1 MRILKIEIISPD
13 LNSTIMNDRPNDII
27 KIRPVLNLKK
37 SSQITDE
44 ESFQN
49 DTLRP
54 IIKLQSPVLIETY
67 RNYII
72 KHKNVFYELSNE
84 KKLDYIEN
92 SINKNQ
98 KFRNLL
104 KGMIIGL
111 FTIEEYH
118 IYKKNSSSLNK
129 RMMNIILKRLQ
140 DNLQIF

>member
-1 MRILKIEIISPD
+1 
-13 LNSTIMNDRPNDII
+13 MNDRPNDII

-37 SSQITDE
+37 SSQITVE

-54 IIKLQSPVLIETY
+54 IIKLQSPILIETY

-72 KHKNVFYELSNE
+72 KHKKVFYELSNE

-104 KGMIIGL
+104 KGMIVGL
-111 FTIEEYH
+111 FTIKEYDA
-118 IYKKNSSSLNK
+118 YRKNSSSLNK
-129 RMMNIILKRLQ
+129 RMMNIVLKRLQ

>member
-1 MRILKIEIISPD
+1 
-13 LNSTIMNDRPNDII
+13 MNDRPNDII
-27 KIRPVLNLKK
+27 KIRPVLNLKN

-54 IIKLQSPVLIETY
+54 IIKLQSPILIETY

-72 KHKNVFYELSNE
+72 KHKNVFFELSNE

-129 RMMNIILKRLQ
+129 RMMNIILKRLL
-140 DNLQIF
+140 DNLEIF

>member
-1 MRILKIEIISPD
+1 
-13 LNSTIMNDRPNDII
+13 MNDRPNDII

-54 IIKLQSPVLIETY
+54 IIKLQSPILIETY

-129 RMMNIILKRLQ
+129 RMMNIVLKRLQ

>member
-1 MRILKIEIISPD
+1 
-13 LNSTIMNDRPNDII
+13 MNDRPNDII

-37 SSQITDE
+37 LSQITDE

-72 KHKNVFYELSNE
+72 KHKNVFYELSND

-129 RMMNIILKRLQ
+129 RMMNIVLKRLQ

>member
-1 MRILKIEIISPD
+1 
-13 LNSTIMNDRPNDII
+13 MNDRPNDII

-72 KHKNVFYELSNE
+72 KHKNVFYELSND

-118 IYKKNSSSLNK
+118 TYKKNSSSLNK

-140 DNLQIF
+140 DNLQVFKID

>member
-1 MRILKIEIISPD
+1 
-13 LNSTIMNDRPNDII
+13 MNDRPNDII

-72 KHKNVFYELSNE
+72 KYKNVFYELSNE

-129 RMMNIILKRLQ
+129 RMMNIVLKRLQ
-140 DNLQIF
+140 DNLQIFKFD

>member
-1 MRILKIEIISPD
+1 
-13 LNSTIMNDRPNDII
+13 MNDRPNDLI
-27 KIRPVLNLKK
+27 KIRPVLNIKI

-49 DTLRP
+49 ETLRP
-54 IIKLQSPVLIETY
+54 IIKLQSLILIETY
-67 RNYII
+67 KNYIS

-104 KGMIIGL
+104 KGMIVGL

-118 IYKKNSSSLNK
+118 NYKKNSSSLNK

>member
-1 MRILKIEIISPD
+1 
-13 LNSTIMNDRPNDII
+13 MNDRPNDII

-37 SSQITDE
+37 LSQITDE

-129 RMMNIILKRLQ
+129 RMMNIVLKRLQ

>member
-1 MRILKIEIISPD
+1 
-13 LNSTIMNDRPNDII
+13 MNDRPNDII

-104 KGMIIGL
+104 KGMIVGL

-118 IYKKNSSSLNK
+118 NYKKNSSSLNK

-140 DNLQIF
+140 NNLQIF

>member
-1 MRILKIEIISPD
+1 
-13 LNSTIMNDRPNDII
+13 MNDRPNDII

-72 KHKNVFYELSNE
+72 KYKNVFYELSNE

-129 RMMNIILKRLQ
+129 RMMNIVLKRLQ

>member
-1 MRILKIEIISPD
+1 
-13 LNSTIMNDRPNDII
+13 MNDRPNDII

-54 IIKLQSPVLIETY
+54 IIKLQSPVLIEAY

>member
-1 MRILKIEIISPD
+1 
-13 LNSTIMNDRPNDII
+13 MNDRPNDII

-104 KGMIIGL
+104 KGMIVGL
-111 FTIEEYH
+111 FTINEYDA
-118 IYKKNSSSLNK
+118 YRKNSSSLNK

>member
-1 MRILKIEIISPD
+1 
-13 LNSTIMNDRPNDII
+13 MNDRPNDLI

-54 IIKLQSPVLIETY
+54 IIKLQSHILIETY

-129 RMMNIILKRLQ
+129 RMMNIVLKRLQ

>member
-1 MRILKIEIISPD
+1 
-13 LNSTIMNDRPNDII
+13 MNDRPNDII

-72 KHKNVFYELSNE
+72 KHKNVFYELSND

-104 KGMIIGL
+104 KGMITGL
-111 FTIEEYH
+111 FTVEEYLE
-118 IYKKNSSSLNK
+118 YKKNSSSLNK

-140 DNLQIF
+140 DNLQIFKFD

>member
-1 MRILKIEIISPD
+1 
-13 LNSTIMNDRPNDII
+13 MNDRPNDII

-37 SSQITDE
+37 SSQITVE

-54 IIKLQSPVLIETY
+54 IIKLQSPILIETY

-104 KGMIIGL
+104 KGMIVGL
-111 FTIEEYH
+111 FTIKEYDA
-118 IYKKNSSSLNK
+118 YRKNSSSLNK

-140 DNLQIF
+140 NF

>member
-1 MRILKIEIISPD
+1 
-13 LNSTIMNDRPNDII
+13 MNDRPNDII

-37 SSQITDE
+37 SSQITHE

-129 RMMNIILKRLQ
+129 RMMNIVLKRLQ
-140 DNLQIF
+140 DNLQII

>member
-1 MRILKIEIISPD
+1 
-13 LNSTIMNDRPNDII
+13 MNDRPNDII

-104 KGMIIGL
+104 KGMIVGL

-118 IYKKNSSSLNK
+118 NYKKNSSSLNK

>member
-1 MRILKIEIISPD
+1 
-13 LNSTIMNDRPNDII
+13 MNDRPNDII

-54 IIKLQSPVLIETY
+54 IIKLQSPLLIETY

-84 KKLDYIEN
+84 KKLDYIVN

-104 KGMIIGL
+104 KGMIVGL
-111 FTIEEYH
+111 FTIEEYDA
-118 IYKKNSSSLNK
+118 YKINSSSINK
-129 RMMNIILKRLQ
+129 RIMNIILKRLQ

>member
-1 MRILKIEIISPD
+1 
-13 LNSTIMNDRPNDII
+13 MNDRPNDII
-27 KIRPVLNLKK
+27 KIRPVLNLKN

-54 IIKLQSPVLIETY
+54 IIKLQSPILIETY

-111 FTIEEYH
+111 FTTEEYH

>member
-1 MRILKIEIISPD
+1 
-13 LNSTIMNDRPNDII
+13 MNDRPNDII

-49 DTLRP
+49 YTLRP

-129 RMMNIILKRLQ
+129 RIMNIVLKRLQ
-140 DNLQIF
+140 DNFQNF

>member
-1 MRILKIEIISPD
+1 
-13 LNSTIMNDRPNDII
+13 MNDRPNDII
-27 KIRPVLNLKK
+27 KIRPVLNLNK
-37 SSQITDE
+37 SSQITIE

-49 DTLRP
+49 ETLRP
-54 IIKLQSPVLIETY
+54 IIKLQSPILIETY

-104 KGMIIGL
+104 KGMITGL

-118 IYKKNSSSLNK
+118 TYKKNSSSLNK

-140 DNLQIF
+140 DNLQIFKLD

>member
-1 MRILKIEIISPD
+1 
-13 LNSTIMNDRPNDII
+13 MNDRPNDII

-37 SSQITDE
+37 SSQITVE

-54 IIKLQSPVLIETY
+54 IIKLQSPILIETY

-129 RMMNIILKRLQ
+129 RMMNIVLKRLQ
-140 DNLQIF
+140 DNLQNFSI

>member
-1 MRILKIEIISPD
+1 
-13 LNSTIMNDRPNDII
+13 MNDRPNDII

-37 SSQITDE
+37 SLQITDE

>member
-1 MRILKIEIISPD
+1 
-13 LNSTIMNDRPNDII
+13 MNDRPNDII

-72 KHKNVFYELSNE
+72 KYKNVFYELSNE

>member
-1 MRILKIEIISPD
+1 
-13 LNSTIMNDRPNDII
+13 MNDRPNDII

-118 IYKKNSSSLNK
+118 TYKKNSSSLNK

-140 DNLQIF
+140 DNLQIFKLD

>member
-1 MRILKIEIISPD
+1 
-13 LNSTIMNDRPNDII
+13 MNDRPNDII

-104 KGMIIGL
+104 KGMIVGL
-111 FTIEEYH
+111 FTIKEYNA
-118 IYKKNSSSLNK
+118 YRKNSSSLNK

>member
-1 MRILKIEIISPD
+1 
-13 LNSTIMNDRPNDII
+13 MNDRPNDII

-49 DTLRP
+49 VTLRP

-129 RMMNIILKRLQ
+129 RMMNIVLKRLQ
-140 DNLQIF
+140 DNLQNF

>member
-1 MRILKIEIISPD
+1 
-13 LNSTIMNDRPNDII
+13 MNDRPNDII

-129 RMMNIILKRLQ
+129 RMMNIVLKRLQ
-140 DNLQIF
+140 DNFQNF

>member
-1 MRILKIEIISPD
+1 
-13 LNSTIMNDRPNDII
+13 MNDRPNDII

-37 SSQITDE
+37 SSQITVE

-54 IIKLQSPVLIETY
+54 IIKLQSPILIETY

-104 KGMIIGL
+104 KGMIVGL
-111 FTIEEYH
+111 FTIKEYNA
-118 IYKKNSSSLNK
+118 YRKNSSSLNK
-129 RMMNIILKRLQ
+129 RMMNIVLKRLQ

>member
-1 MRILKIEIISPD
+1 
-13 LNSTIMNDRPNDII
+13 MNDRPNDII

-140 DNLQIF
+140 DNLQIFKFD

>member
-1 MRILKIEIISPD
+1 
-13 LNSTIMNDRPNDII
+13 MNDRPNDLI
-27 KIRPVLNLKK
+27 KIRPILNLKK
-37 SSQITDE
+37 SSQITVE

-54 IIKLQSPVLIETY
+54 IIKLQSPILVETY

-104 KGMIIGL
+104 KGMIVGL
-111 FTIEEYH
+111 FTIKEYDA
-118 IYKKNSSSLNK
+118 YRKNSSSLNK
-129 RMMNIILKRLQ
+129 RMMNIVLKRLQ

>member
-1 MRILKIEIISPD
+1 
-13 LNSTIMNDRPNDII
+13 MNDRPNDLI

-129 RMMNIILKRLQ
+129 RMINIILKRLQ

>member
-1 MRILKIEIISPD
+1 
-13 LNSTIMNDRPNDII
+13 MNDRPNDII
-27 KIRPVLNLKK
+27 KIRPVLNLKN

-54 IIKLQSPVLIETY
+54 IIKLQSPILIETY

>member
-1 MRILKIEIISPD
+1 
-13 LNSTIMNDRPNDII
+13 MNDRPNDLI

-37 SSQITDE
+37 SSQITHE

>member
-1 MRILKIEIISPD
+1 
-13 LNSTIMNDRPNDII
+13 MNDRPNDII

-54 IIKLQSPVLIETY
+54 IIKLQSPVLIESY

-129 RMMNIILKRLQ
+129 RMMNIVLKRLQ
-140 DNLQIF
+140 DNLQIFKFD

>member
-1 MRILKIEIISPD
+1 
-13 LNSTIMNDRPNDII
+13 MNDRPNDLI
-27 KIRPVLNLKK
+27 KIRPILNLKK
-37 SSQITDE
+37 SSQISDE

-54 IIKLQSPVLIETY
+54 IIKLQSPLLIETY
-67 RNYII
+67 KNYID
-72 KHKNVFYELSNE
+72 KYKNVFYDLSNE

-104 KGMIIGL
+104 KGMITGL
-111 FTIEEYH
+111 FTVEEYLE
-118 IYKKNSSSLNK
+118 YKKNSSSLNK

-140 DNLQIF
+140 DNLQIFKFD

>member
-1 MRILKIEIISPD
+1 
-13 LNSTIMNDRPNDII
+13 MNDRPNDII

-67 RNYII
+67 SNYII

-129 RMMNIILKRLQ
+129 RMMNIVLKRLQ

>member
-1 MRILKIEIISPD
+1 
-13 LNSTIMNDRPNDII
+13 MNDRPNDLI

-72 KHKNVFYELSNE
+72 KHKNVFYELSND

-118 IYKKNSSSLNK
+118 TYKKNSSSLNK

-140 DNLQIF
+140 DNLQVF